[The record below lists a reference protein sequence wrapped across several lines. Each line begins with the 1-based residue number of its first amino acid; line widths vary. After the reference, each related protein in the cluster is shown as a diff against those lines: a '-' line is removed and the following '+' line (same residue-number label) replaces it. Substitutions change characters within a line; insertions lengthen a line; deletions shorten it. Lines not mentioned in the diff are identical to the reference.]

1 MLTIDALQFSVPVR
15 ARFEEWRKGEI
26 DAVHVTVAIWED
38 STETLREIG
47 KWQRRLAEN
56 ADLILPARTVED
68 IYEAQRTGRTAVILG
83 FQNSSPFEADLD
95 LVEGFHEA
103 VVRIAQL
110 TYNTMNAAGSGCWE
124 DPHNGLSRTFG
135 VNLIREM
142 NNTGMVVDVSHSN
155 ERTCFEAFEASSQ
168 PVAITHA
175 NPTDFVGTGAELA
188 ARNKSRRL
196 LEAMAEQGGVIGLS
210 MYPRIA
216 PNGIDCSLDDF
227 CDMVEWTAAAIGI
240 DHVGFGSD
248 FYIGQN
254 DEEVLWWRQGRWS
267 RTSMVPLSGYQPFP
281 GWFGQSA
288 GYPIILDALRGRGFT
303 EADIEKIAGGNWERL
318 FRANWE
324 GSCLR

>member
-1 MLTIDALQFSVPVR
+1 MLTIDALQFSVPTR
-15 ARFEEWRKGEI
+15 ERFEEWRKGEI

-47 KWQRRLAEN
+47 KWQARLAEN
-56 ADLILPARTVED
+56 ADLITLARTMDDVHQ
-68 IYEAQRTGRTAVILG
+68 AQRTNRTAVILG

-103 VVRIAQL
+103 GVRIAQL

-124 DPHNGLSRTFG
+124 DPHNGLSRTYG

-142 NNTGMVVDVSHSN
+142 NAAGMVVDVSHSN
-155 ERTCFEAFEASSQ
+155 ERTCFDALDVSSK

-175 NPTDFVGTGAELA
+175 NPIDAVGENVELA
-188 ARNKSRRL
+188 VRNKSLPL
-196 LEAMAEQGGVIGLS
+196 LTALAQQGGVVGLS

-216 PNGIDCSLDDF
+216 PNGINCSLDDF
-227 CDMVEWTAAAIGI
+227 CDMVEWTVENIGI

-248 FYIGQN
+248 FYIGQA

-267 RTSMVPLSGYQPFP
+267 RTSMVPLTGYQPFP
-281 GWFGQSA
+281 EWFGQST
-288 GYPIILDALRGRGFT
+288 GFPLVIDGLRGRGFS
-303 EADIEKIAGGNWERL
+303 ESDLAKVAGGNWDRL
-318 FRANWE
+318 FRANW
-324 GSCLR
+324 G

>member
-1 MLTIDALQFSVPVR
+1 MLTIDALQFSVPTR

-47 KWQRRLAEN
+47 KWQRRIADN
-56 ADLILPARTVED
+56 SDLIMLARTVHD
-68 IYEAQRTGRTAVILG
+68 IDEAQRTGRTAIILG

-103 VVRIAQL
+103 GVRVAQL
-110 TYNTMNAAGSGCWE
+110 TYNTMNAAGAGCWE
-124 DPHNGLSRTFG
+124 DAHNGLSRTFG
-135 VNLIREM
+135 VNLIHEM
-142 NNTGMVVDVSHSN
+142 NAVGMVVDVSHCN
-155 ERTCFEAFEASSQ
+155 ERTCFDAFDASSK

-175 NPTDFVGTGAELA
+175 NPSAVVGDNVELA
-188 ARNKSRRL
+188 KRNKSSAL
-196 LEAMAEQGGVIGLS
+196 LTAMAAQGGVLGLS

-216 PNGIDCSLDDF
+216 PNGSDCTLDDF
-227 CDMVEWTAAAIGI
+227 CTMVEWTAETIGI

-267 RTSMVPLSGYQPFP
+267 RTSMIPLSGYQPFP
-281 GWFGQSA
+281 HWFGQSA
-288 GYPIILDALRGRGFT
+288 GYPSIREALSERGFSNS
-303 EADIEKIAGGNWERL
+303 EVEKVAGGNWQRL
-318 FRANWE
+318 FRANWVE
-324 GSCLR
+324 S